1 MTITIELPD
10 ELTERLNALL
20 PEDERARFAVAA
32 IADALQARQ
41 REDEADE
48 RVLAALRADLDP
60 DADPERDARECIAA
74 VEEAFAD
81 LDAGRTLSL
90 EEEMDRW
97 EKTKAVLLPGKSS
110 GGRVI

>member
-41 REDEADE
+41 REEAADK
-48 RVLAALRADLDP
+48 RVLAALHADLDP

-74 VEEAFAD
+74 GEEALAD
-81 LDAGRTLSL
+81 VDAGRGLVPF
-90 EEEMDRW
+90 EEVRRRW
-97 EKTKAVLLPGKSS
+97 EADTAAWLASQTGPK
-110 GGRVI
+110 

>member
-32 IADALQARQ
+32 IADALQTRQ

-60 DADPERDARECIAA
+60 DADPERDERECIAA

-81 LDAGRTLSL
+81 MDAGRTISF
-90 EEEMDRW
+90 EEVAVRW
-97 EKTKAVLLPGKSS
+97 QQEKAAFLAGKS